1 MNNSIRVDLIDS
13 ALNREDEGNDLA
25 RDGTSYCTSGGRP
38 LGSGD
43 TDPALC
49 SKRISSDRG
58 SGCRECVRSR
68 EEGLLQRGSEISAA
82 AESPGRS
89 NGHREGTGVEVRGSL
104 LHIV

>member
-13 ALNREDEGNDLA
+13 ALTREDEGNDLA
-25 RDGTSYCTSGGRP
+25 RDGTRYYTTVGLP

-58 SGCRECVRSR
+58 SGWRELSCSR

-104 LHIV
+104 RHFV